1 MHIAHR
7 PITLDCHDD
16 DWSMASKTSRFQP
29 ESDIGKGRMKNV
41 DKNIDKNKQRFG
53 CFHATYSTLI
63 SICMAL

>member
-1 MHIAHR
+1 MHIADR
-7 PITLDCHDD
+7 PITL

-29 ESDIGKGRMKNV
+29 ESAIGKGRMKKV